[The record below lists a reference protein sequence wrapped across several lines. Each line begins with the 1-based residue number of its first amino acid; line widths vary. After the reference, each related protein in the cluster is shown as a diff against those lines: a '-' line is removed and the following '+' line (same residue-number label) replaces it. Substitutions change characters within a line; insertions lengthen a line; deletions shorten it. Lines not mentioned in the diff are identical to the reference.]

1 MIRLFLFV
9 FFLVSSVGIHSA
21 VVAVADEEF
30 YLRKVNVAMFYE
42 LCPEVL
48 MDQEHKCS
56 PESYEL
62 RWHDKQDL
70 SYEEFVAKCK
80 EDTEKRN
87 RELDASF
94 DCSIHGTYFAYKG
107 ATKIGIISLSN
118 AAGEFYADKAPAYG
132 FSSGEYV
139 CRDIF
144 LDEGHKGKGYFSH
157 LHAKVM
163 ELITPFIGRKHIV
176 RNAANELVE
185 SESAFKGTR
194 GLTALANVPSI
205 RASLKAGATLV
216 DIPEDRNQWIVQFP
230 APQRALSERELE
242 LRQVADIII
251 AESLDSFRTEPFEY
265 GDIPSTK
272 EAQAAV
278 QKHYYGNKILFPDV

>member
-9 FFLVSSVGIHSA
+9 FFLVSSVGAYAASE
-21 VVAVADEEF
+21 VVDEEF
-30 YLRKVNVAMFYE
+30 SLRKATADDVRLVMSAAAS
-42 LCPEVL
+42 V
-48 MDQEHKCS
+48 
-56 PESYEL
+56 
-62 RWHDKQDL
+62 
-70 SYEEFVAKCK
+70 EEISHFV
-80 EDTEKRN
+80 TYVT
-87 RELDASF
+87 ASF
-94 DCSIHGTYFAYKG
+94 PCSIHGTYFAYKG
-107 ATKIGIISLSN
+107 ATKIGVIALSN

-144 LDEGHKGKGYFSH
+144 LDEGHKGRGYFSH

-163 ELITPFIGRKHIV
+163 ELITPFIGKKHKV
-176 RNAANELVE
+176 RNAANELVD
-185 SESAFKGTR
+185 SELPFQGTR
-194 GLTALANVPSI
+194 GLINLSNIPSL
-205 RASLKAGATLV
+205 RATLKAGATLV
-216 DIPEDRNQWIVQFP
+216 DILEDRDHWIVQFP